1 MSDKE
6 LKSLADKLDHGL
18 LLAEMRMLQDKAIKD
33 QTIIVCDENNK
44 IKSIPARN
52 FVDVLWKIF
61 HKNDRKER

>member
-6 LKSLADKLDHGL
+6 IKSLADKLDHGL
-18 LLAEMRMLQDKAIKD
+18 LLAEMRMLQDKSIKD

-52 FVDVLWKIF
+52 IVDVLWKIF
-61 HKNDRKER
+61 HKNDRQNQ